1 MTDRLHQIRQK
12 NPELRLAIYAMAPGK
27 PVTLEIL
34 TPDNQLFQF
43 TRPTMTEAL
52 DKAFPPEPEEQPP
65 VVVASSGSG
74 VKLLI
79 KPEAPALVEPERD
92 PIMELFGE
100 EWP

>member
-12 NPELRLAIYAMAPGK
+12 NPELRLAIYAMTPGE

-34 TPDNQLFQF
+34 TPDDQVF
-43 TRPTMTEAL
+43 TFTKPTLTEAL
-52 DKAFPPEPEEQPP
+52 DEAFPPEPEERPP
-65 VVVASSGSG
+65 MVVASSGSC
-74 VKLLI
+74 VKLLRRP
-79 KPEAPALVEPERD
+79 KAPAPVEPERD